1 MNWHAISYINL
12 GLQHP
17 HFRATQLLQNGVIMT
32 KTVTVS
38 NIYINSCLIKLEKC
52 TEMSSPQKNSGW
64 LGHLMERSDSDTVVV

>member
-1 MNWHAISYINL
+1 
-12 GLQHP
+12 
-17 HFRATQLLQNGVIMT
+17 MT